1 LESADDDEEE
11 DEDDEEEEP
20 AALTIELSRATEVS
34 ELTTIQAE
42 TDDLELQMERRGIP
56 LIRGPKP
63 TKPEAI
69 EAINRRMRELIAE
82 DDTRRASSGGKASK
96 KKYKNKNKISL

>member
-1 LESADDDEEE
+1 MESAGEN
-11 DEDDEEEEP
+11 EDDEEDEEDEEEAP
-20 AALTIELSRATEVS
+20 VALTRELSRATEVS

-69 EAINRRMRELIAE
+69 EAKNRKMRELIAE
-82 DDTRRASSGGKASK
+82 HDTKRASTGGKASK
-96 KKYKNKNKISL
+96 KKKK